1 MEKEDRKLMTDPRLT
16 LEKRIEA
23 EIKSYDGTMG
33 IYIDDLKGNVITMHP
48 DEPYE
53 TASTIKMFIMAA
65 LFDAIQKKKAS
76 LTDKLV
82 YKKEHVID
90 GSGVLSSLEIG
101 TELTVLN
108 VTTLM
113 IIVSDNIATNMMI
126 EYLGLQEINA
136 CIKRLGCKDTILH
149 NPIDF
154 AKYEK
159 LGTTTPR
166 DYASLFIR
174 IAKEELIS
182 PEASRQMLA
191 ICKQQHYNSM
201 LTKSFPPYYIDPDNY
216 EEEIIYVASKSGSM
230 DECRN
235 DGGIIST
242 PYGKYVI
249 VLLNKDF
256 SDRQYYPDH
265 PATVF
270 GARVSRMVLDQ
281 YLALEGRLCLP

>member
-1 MEKEDRKLMTDPRLT
+1 MTDPRLT

-23 EIKSYDGTMG
+23 ELKSYDGTMG
-33 IYIDDLKGNVITMHP
+33 IYIDDLKGNVITFNP
-48 DEPYE
+48 DEKYE

-65 LFDAIQKKKAS
+65 LFMAIEEKKAS
-76 LTDKLV
+76 LEDKLE

-126 EYLGLQEINA
+126 EYLGLDYINA
-136 CIKRLGCKDTILH
+136 CIQNLGCRNTVLH
-149 NPIDF
+149 NTIDF
-154 AKYEK
+154 ARYEK

-166 DYASLFIR
+166 DYASIFVR
-174 IAKEELIS
+174 IARGELVS
-182 PEASRQMLA
+182 REASDKMLA
-191 ICKQQHYNSM
+191 ICKQQHYNTM
-201 LTKSFPPYYIDPDNY
+201 LTGSFPTYYVDPDNY
-216 EEEIIYVASKSGSM
+216 DEEIIYVASKSGSM

-235 DGGIIST
+235 DGGIVVT

-249 VLLNKDF
+249 VLLNKNF
-256 SDRQYYPDH
+256 SDMQYYPNH
-265 PATVF
+265 PATVY
-270 GARVSRMVLDQ
+270 GSRVSRLILDQ
-281 YLALEGRLCLP
+281 YLALEGHI

>member
-1 MEKEDRKLMTDPRLT
+1 MTDSRLT

-23 EIKSYDGTMG
+23 ELKSYDGVMG
-33 IYIDDLKGNVITMHP
+33 IYIDDLKGNVVALNP
-48 DEPYE
+48 DEKYE

-65 LFDAIQKKKAS
+65 LFMAIDEGKAS
-76 LTDKLV
+76 LEEKLMF
-82 YKKEHVID
+82 KKEHVID
-90 GSGVLSSLEIG
+90 GSGVLNSLEIG
-101 TELTVLN
+101 TELTVQN

-126 EYLGLQEINA
+126 DYLGLEYINE
-136 CIKRLGCKDTILH
+136 CIQKLGCKDTILH
-149 NPIDF
+149 NAIDF

-166 DYASLFIR
+166 DYASIFIR
-174 IAKEELIS
+174 IAKGELVS
-182 PEASRQMLA
+182 KEASDKMLA
-191 ICKQQHYNSM
+191 ICKQQHYNTM
-201 LTKSFPPYYIDPDNY
+201 LTKSFPSYYIDPDNY

-249 VLLNKDF
+249 VLLNKNF
-256 SDRQYYPDH
+256 SDMQYYPDH

-270 GARVSRMVLDQ
+270 GSRVSRLILDQ
-281 YLALEGRLCLP
+281 YLALEGHI